1 MGLLGQDHF
10 LTKRYPSSVICHTLR
25 LAIGYWLLA
34 IGYWLLAIGAA
45 PARGYDSH
53 RRPNWN

>member
-25 LAIGYWLLA
+25 LAIGYWR
-34 IGYWLLAIGAA
+34 GA
-45 PARGYDSH
+45 GEGI
-53 RRPNWN
+53 